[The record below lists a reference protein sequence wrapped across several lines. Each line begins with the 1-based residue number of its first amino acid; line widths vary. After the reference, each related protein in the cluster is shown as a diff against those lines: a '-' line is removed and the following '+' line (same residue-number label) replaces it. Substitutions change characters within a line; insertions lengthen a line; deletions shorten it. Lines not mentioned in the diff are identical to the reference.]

1 MIGESPENPLPV
13 KAARKEGGLMPDPTE
28 RKLTRLEGRV
38 LELLL
43 NPSTRHEKKKDL
55 CELSGCGKTRFYQIL
70 KDPWFE
76 QQRRAG
82 IQAIVKEQAAEFVAA
97 AAATAKMPG
106 RDGFQDRRLLLSM
119 SGDHIERRQHNHDVT
134 ARVVVGVVGV
144 DMEDLG

>member
-1 MIGESPENPLPV
+1 MSALPAQV
-13 KAARKEGGLMPDPTE
+13 EVTRQPMQLAGAEE
-28 RKLTRLEGRV
+28 RKLTRLEGKI

-43 NPSTRHEKKKDL
+43 KPETRHEKKNDL
-55 CELSGCGKTRFYQIL
+55 HKLAGCGRTRFYEIL

-97 AAATAKMPG
+97 AAETARTPG

-119 SGDHIERRQHNHDVT
+119 SGDHIERRQHNHDIT